1 MAVRWQQDI
10 QANWESI
17 VKILD
22 GNHGLSR
29 FAGQGGW
36 NDADMLEV
44 GNGQLTVGEQRTH
57 FALWALLKSPLLI
70 GADIRSIHPSSLE
83 VLKAAEV
90 IAIHQDELGVAGDLI
105 WQQGANRVYAAP
117 LAGGDRAVVL
127 MNTHTTGGQY
137 LTSNLTVT
145 WRQLGLPHDAS
156 ARVRDLFA
164 EADLGEATG
173 SVTAAVQAHDVR
185 VLRIS
190 PLGGQRSD
198 DWRPW
203 HQQQAASRQ
212 SSAGSGRKIVPGGDQ
227 HAMYAP

>member
-1 MAVRWQQDI
+1 M
-10 QANWESI
+10 
-17 VKILD
+17 
-22 GNHGLSR
+22 
-29 FAGQGGW
+29 
-36 NDADMLEV
+36 
-44 GNGQLTVGEQRTH
+44 
-57 FALWALLKSPLLI
+57 
-70 GADIRSIHPSSLE
+70 
-83 VLKAAEV
+83 
-90 IAIHQDELGVAGDLI
+90 
-105 WQQGANRVYAAP
+105 
-117 LAGGDRAVVL
+117 VL